1 MAKKGRVP
9 DLELIKDVSLAI
21 CKEFVVYAKCYY
33 DAHKDA
39 ILLQQISKS
48 VDMYERLFRETVYT
62 LLCLKRKTKEY
73 DIVFLKPFVRHL
85 EEYLLKERLYQ
96 ECVKYNIYYATM
108 LDRMIDEAVFRMM
121 MQQAD
126 RDKINTK
133 VTELVKEI
141 KAEEEV
147 IDGSNKN

>member
-1 MAKKGRVP
+1 
-9 DLELIKDVSLAI
+9 
-21 CKEFVVYAKCYY
+21 
-33 DAHKDA
+33 
-39 ILLQQISKS
+39 
-48 VDMYERLFRETVYT
+48 
-62 LLCLKRKTKEY
+62 
-73 DIVFLKPFVRHL
+73 
-85 EEYLLKERLYQ
+85 
-96 ECVKYNIYYATM
+96 M